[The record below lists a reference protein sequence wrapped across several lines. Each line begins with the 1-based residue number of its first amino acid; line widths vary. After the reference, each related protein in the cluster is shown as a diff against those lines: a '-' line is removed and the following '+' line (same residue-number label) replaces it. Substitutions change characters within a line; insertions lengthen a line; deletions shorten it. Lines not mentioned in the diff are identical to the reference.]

1 MGRKRRSNGAAAP
14 TKAKEA
20 PGASIK
26 RIESYEDTLQEGGVD
41 DYMFKRD
48 QIMIDPHE
56 EESDGDIG
64 ADGDEVLGLNVHK
77 FGRDED
83 AEEEYEEGEEEWAE
97 PKQLKRLSKAKP
109 DLSTKGR
116 FGKEEEDSDDYSEDD
131 SEEDSGSE
139 SEEEGWGRQYYSR
152 PSTRREK
159 EDEGAYDDKREEDR
173 ELEEKEVR
181 KLQKRAREALSGA
194 EDWGLDD
201 VEVEYAA
208 PETEEAEEARVVV
221 AAPETDDAPTLL
233 RHLASHEPLKLALA
247 RDFPLILRK
256 LRKTSAGI
264 AKMEA
269 EAQGEETLHKGLGYL
284 HYQTLLTY
292 ATTLAFYIHLCALP
306 ADERPDLSSHPVIS
320 RLLELKQGLAALED
334 LDFDAGSVSDK
345 GPELFVRP
353 DEDEDEDMAEAKRE
367 LMARMLAGEL
377 PGAEGMTLDEFDRMD
392 EEEEEDSNLWHQ
404 AGLEDDELD
413 GLLADQDAPLKAK
426 SKKEKKEKKEKEKKG
441 KKKERGRKKKSKAA
455 EDEEEDEE
463 PAPVAFTPL
472 AEPEFIATKKKSK
485 KAPKLSAEDETLGD
499 LLELTDAD
507 AGDKEH
513 RKRSLQFHTQKINS
527 MANRRSAARDRRAGG
542 DDDIPYR
549 SRQAARDAALRK
561 NAPKGDGGEDLGGD
575 WTESDRKRAREV
587 RDEEGE
593 GADEA
598 EEYYDLVKR
607 RKVAKDAAKEEA
619 HEDFREAKFAAFED
633 ESSEGPR
640 GVSRAIEKNR
650 GLTPRRSKTGRN
662 PRVKKK
668 LAYEKAKQKVG
679 SQRAV
684 YKGGQAAQSGAY
696 AGEKSGI
703 TTVSKS
709 RKF

>member
-1 MGRKRRSNGAAAP
+1 MGRKRRSSGAAAP

-26 RIESYEDTLQEGGVD
+26 KIESYEDTLQEGGVD

-48 QIMIDPHE
+48 QIKFDTRDD
-56 EESDGDIG
+56 ESDDDIG
-64 ADGDEVLGLNVHK
+64 ANGEEVLGLNVHK
-77 FGRDED
+77 FRRDED
-83 AEEEYEEGEEEWAE
+83 ADEEADEEDEEEWPE

-116 FGKEEEDSDDYSEDD
+116 FGKEEEDSDDYSE
-131 SEEDSGSE
+131 EEESSSGSE

-159 EDEGAYDDKREEDR
+159 EDEGTYDEKREEER

-208 PETEEAEEARVVV
+208 PEQEEQGEEVRSVV
-221 AAPETDDAPTLL
+221 AAPETDDASTLL

-247 RDFPLILRK
+247 RDFPLVLRK
-256 LRKTSAGI
+256 LQKTSFGI

-269 EAQGEETLHKGLGYL
+269 EAEGEETLHKGLGYL

-306 ADERPDLSSHPVIS
+306 ADERPDLLAHPVIN
-320 RLLELKQGLAALED
+320 RLLELKQGLAALES

-353 DEDEDEDMAEAKRE
+353 GEEDDEDMTEAKHE

-377 PGAEGMTLDEFDRMD
+377 PGTEGMTLDDFDAMDD
-392 EEEEEDSNLWHQ
+392 EEGDESDGNLWHQ

-413 GLLADQDAPLKAK
+413 GLLADQVAPLKIK
-426 SKKEKKEKKEKEKKG
+426 SKKEKKEKKR
-441 KKKERGRKKKSKAA
+441 ERGRKKKSKPTTGEGEDAVAA
-455 EDEEEDEE
+455 
-463 PAPVAFTPL
+463 VAFTPL
-472 AEPEFIATKKKSK
+472 AEPEFVATKKKSK
-485 KAPKLSAEDETLGD
+485 KVPKLSAEDETLGD

-513 RKRSLQFHTQKINS
+513 RKRSLQFHTQRINS
-527 MANRRSAARDRRAGG
+527 MSNRRSAARERRAGG

-561 NAPKGDGGEDLGGD
+561 NAPKGDGGEDLGSE
-575 WTESDRKRAREV
+575 WSESDRKRAREV
-587 RDEEGE
+587 RDEQEDGTN
-593 GADEA
+593 EA
-598 EEYYDLVKR
+598 QEYYDLVKR
-607 RKVAKDAAKEEA
+607 RKVTKEAAKSEA
-619 HEDFREAKFAAFED
+619 HEEFREAKFAAFED
-633 ESSEGPR
+633 ESAEGPR
-640 GVSRAIEKNR
+640 SVSRAIEKNR

-684 YKGGQAAQSGAY
+684 YKGGQAALGGAY

-703 TTVSKS
+703 STVSKS

>member
-1 MGRKRRSNGAAAP
+1 MGRKRRSSSGGAP

-48 QIMIDPHE
+48 QIVFDPRD
-56 EESDGDIG
+56 EESDEDIG
-64 ADGDEVLGLNVHK
+64 ADGDEVLDLNVHK
-77 FGRDED
+77 FGRDQD
-83 AEEEYEEGEEEWAE
+83 AEEDEDEVEDEEEWAE
-97 PKQLKRLSKAKP
+97 PRQLKRLSKAKP

-116 FGKEEEDSDDYSEDD
+116 YGKEEEDSDDYSEDD
-131 SEEDSGSE
+131 EEESGSE

-159 EDEGAYDDKREEDR
+159 EDEGAYDEKREEER

-208 PETEEAEEARVVV
+208 PETEEADDAHAVVT
-221 AAPETDDAPTLL
+221 APETDDAPTLL

-284 HYQTLLTY
+284 HYQSLLTY

-306 ADERPDLSSHPVIS
+306 EDERPDLSSHPVIN

-367 LMARMLAGEL
+367 LMARMFAGEL
-377 PGAEGMTLDEFDRMD
+377 PGAEGMTLDEFDRMHEED
-392 EEEEEDSNLWHQ
+392 EEEDGNLWHQ
-404 AGLEDDELD
+404 AGLEDGEVD
-413 GLLADQDAPLKAK
+413 GLLADQGEPLKVK
-426 SKKEKKEKKEKEKKG
+426 SKKEKG
-441 KKKERGRKKKSKAA
+441 KKKERGRKKKSKDAQD
-455 EDEEEDEE
+455 EDEDV
-463 PAPVAFTPL
+463 PTPVAFTPL
-472 AEPEFIATKKKSK
+472 AEPEFVATKKKSK
-485 KAPKLSAEDETLGD
+485 KAPKLSAGDETLGD
-499 LLELTDAD
+499 LLDLTDAD

-513 RKRSLQFHTQKINS
+513 RKRSLQFHTQRINS
-527 MANRRSAARDRRAGG
+527 MANRRSAARERRAGG

-561 NAPKGDGGEDLGGD
+561 NAPKGDGGEDLGGE

-587 RDEEGE
+587 RDEADEGPN
-593 GADEA
+593 EA

-607 RKVAKDAAKEEA
+607 RKVAKDSAKEEA
-619 HEDFREAKFAAFED
+619 HEEFREAKFAAFED
-633 ESSEGPR
+633 ETAEGPR
-640 GVSRAIEKNR
+640 SVSRAIEKNR

-696 AGEKSGI
+696 SGEKSGI